1 MELLFNVIRLFPSV
15 KLQIILAKPLS
26 DNRDC
31 FKSCTLVSLA
41 NGKDKFT
48 GLSTVDL
55 DELIH
60 LPHSAL

>member
-1 MELLFNVIRLFPSV
+1 MEFNVIRLFPSV
-15 KLQIILAKPLS
+15 KLQIILEKPLP

-31 FKSCTLVSLA
+31 FKVH
-41 NGKDKFT
+41 GKDKFT

-60 LPHSAL
+60 LPHSVL